1 MVLSVKES
9 RIDDLGRIMVS
20 IIKNQLLKH
29 LSRYTKNLSPDKVN
43 LSAFRG
49 EGELQNLQLD
59 ENVLTD
65 LLELPSWLRLTSAW
79 CNHVSFRIS
88 WTKLKSTPITL
99 TLDEVNITIETCEI
113 ARSGTPTAAGISS
126 LAVPQGK
133 YSFIHKVI
141 DGITIVVN
149 TVNVN
154 LKSPAF
160 TASVQMSR
168 IRVESRTPKW
178 LLGDLRVTRLK
189 DPTRGLI
196 LIFKE
201 LSWQTV
207 RIEASSTQD
216 QSLTP
221 LRLLTNQARCRITI
235 KKKLADC
242 SIVASRLVL
251 ILDDLL
257 WVLTDSQLKAALHF
271 VDSLSGLIKSST
283 SVVQRAK
290 AQRKLESLPEYQAQL
305 AQSSKAPDVQ
315 QLTPAQKYF
324 NIYDVRETSY
334 HFFSQRID
342 LHLCDDAGV
351 GRSSHPNLKDGG
363 ALQISVQGFQVDY
376 YPYHLAKADRA
387 HWPKYK
393 EASIPPALWLEQSLN
408 AFREAILNLIRPN
421 QRVSHIRLGRTTNFG
436 QQQQQ
441 QQQDMPKSAT
451 SGSQSTSTS
460 TAVNTPN
467 TPGSLSAEDSPVKKH
482 VLDNLAK
489 LMCSC
494 VIMKVEEFTLYRVT
508 TSGNKQMPKEFIAG
522 DRDRYSLPPDMP
534 TLHAEFTYFYY
545 PGDFVFPLPPSK
557 AFVHVNPV
565 QISFDLDSCL
575 WFSSFVLNLH
585 ESLLRT
591 NNVASSLSSP
601 STPSTAGSGQTE
613 QPPNL
618 MYMDVKVEVI
628 MPRVVFEASATAPM
642 QRDRPKAMHV
652 QVSRFALTNI
662 REMGASRAD
671 LAQAISSL
679 QEGSLVFGSG
689 FPSKPGDLC
698 IVTDRILSHIAATD
712 VTGGQSISPQLHL
725 ALASLTRYAMW
736 SEPRDVWCLKLDP
749 VWVDFYGARSVGQS
763 RPITFVDAVPVTV
776 WLHGRSEID
785 TLPSEIDVIR
795 PPCDFVREEQHSNI
809 SNSISQDSLVLSI
822 SNLKRSIELDAWS
835 SNFPQESSDNSSS
848 KRSSISHPPLIGE
861 NVKKKVAD
869 HEDPQ
874 RPNSFPQAPIDS
886 IADPAAVTNTADL
899 HVIAHV
905 SNLVSVQIDHYQYLF
920 LLRLAEE
927 LTELAT
933 FLSLDSKRI
942 LQAANIEKSII
953 VGCVIP
959 QVEVSLVMPSQ
970 TPGKESSGGDGESV
984 LPDSASLGSGW
995 PNSMDQ
1001 TRNSNVFSSTE
1012 CPSPI
1017 ATEGIVEAHD
1027 PTPVPNTHGFN
1038 VQIQSV
1044 PTTSS
1049 TSGVVSVET
1058 PSSSSVAGSK
1068 SQTQQASKGRPSG
1081 PDSSSFSKEINSG
1094 LSSMKKGFSNF
1105 MTSIDSALKT
1115 NISEDVSDTLSVQ
1128 SDLSSDSEN
1137 YLMMLG
1143 DSEKP
1148 TDCMDVMFKLNPF
1161 SNDNSMK
1168 VAPIEVASEVCE
1180 DPYLTNMSSPSEP
1193 SEASSLR
1200 RRDLVSMVTFRLT
1213 TVEMIRQNIGNESS
1227 IRLQVSAISCDECGA
1242 IPWDEFQ
1249 TKFGARC
1256 RAWNIAPHNP
1266 EAPPCVAIRLEEQLT
1281 LPADSLSITDK
1292 KSIQSWFKRRLN
1304 VEVKNI
1310 NLQMSMST
1318 VVGLGDLA
1326 EDEVIP
1332 TPIPMEVVLENVKIN
1347 LIEDRPPVNITSPGT
1362 LPVNLAIGRM
1372 FVTRDAAGVFYLQ
1385 PLDKSETNNQQH
1397 TGGKTPD
1404 KGDLKKER
1412 NLEVVSLQLVMQQ
1425 LKLDNNQLRKQL
1437 TSNDKQAEVTV
1448 QKVRQENE
1456 MLRTVL
1462 RLAQD
1467 DVSTLKDE
1475 KRTLMDTIRSLQN
1488 QLTALSDT
1496 QLNGTDGKR

>member
-1 MVLSVKES
+1 
-9 RIDDLGRIMVS
+9 MVS

-29 LSRYTKNLSPDKVN
+29 LQRYTKNLSPDKVN

-49 EGELQNLQLD
+49 EGELSNLQLD

-99 TLDEVNITIETCEI
+99 TLDEVNITVETCEI
-113 ARSGTPTAAGISS
+113 ARSGTPTAGISS
-126 LAVPQGK
+126 LSAPQGK

-178 LLGDLRVTRLK
+178 LLGDLRATRLK
-189 DPTRGLI
+189 DPNRGLI

-221 LRLLTNQARCRITI
+221 LRLLTNQARCRISI
-235 KKKLADC
+235 KKKLSDC

-271 VDSLSGLIKSST
+271 VDSLSGLIKAST
-283 SVVQRAK
+283 NVVQRAK
-290 AQRKLESLPEYQAQL
+290 AQRKLETLPEYQAQL
-305 AQSSKAPDVQ
+305 AQSTRVQDVQ
-315 QLTPAQKYF
+315 QLTAAQRYF

-342 LHLCDDAGV
+342 LHLCDDAGI

-363 ALQISVQGFQVDY
+363 ALQISVQGFQIDY

-393 EASIPPALWLEQSLN
+393 EASVPPALWLEQSLN
-408 AFREAILNLIRPN
+408 AFREAILNLSQPNRPPTHP
-421 QRVSHIRLGRTTNFG
+421 SLERTTNLG
-436 QQQQQ
+436 QH
-441 QQQDMPKSAT
+441 PPP
-451 SGSQSTSTS
+451 SQSNHPPAQRNPPAASGTQTG
-460 TAVNTPN
+460 TNTGVNTPN
-467 TPGSLSAEDSPVKKH
+467 TPGSQSASASPMKKH

-489 LMCSC
+489 LMCVC
-494 VIMKVEEFTLYRVT
+494 VIMKVEEFSLYRVT
-508 TSGNKQMPKEFIAG
+508 TSGNKQMPKEFITALSKRRKG
-522 DRDRYSLPPDMP
+522 DRDRYSLPPEMP

-557 AFVHVNPV
+557 AFVHINPV
-565 QISFDLDSCL
+565 QINFDLDSCL

-591 NNVASSLSSP
+591 NNVTSSLSSP
-601 STPSTAGSGQTE
+601 STPSSGGRSE
-613 QPPNL
+613 PQPTL

-628 MPRVVFEASATAPM
+628 MPRIVFEASPGAPQ

-652 QVSRFALTNI
+652 QVARFALTNI

-689 FPSKPGDLC
+689 FPSKPGDMC

-712 VTGGQSISPQLHL
+712 VTSGQPMSPQMQS
-725 ALASLTRYAMW
+725 AFSNLTRYAMW
-736 SEPRDVWCLKLDP
+736 SEPRDVWCMKLDP
-749 VWVDFYGARSVGQS
+749 VWVDFYGARSVGAN
-763 RPITFVDAVPVTV
+763 RAIPFVDAVPITI
-776 WLHGRSEID
+776 WLHGRSDVDMFPNDSVDEQIEHQSNN
-785 TLPSEIDVIR
+785 SEFIK
-795 PPCDFVREEQHSNI
+795 SNE
-809 SNSISQDSLVLSI
+809 SINLSI
-822 SNLKRSIELDAWS
+822 KQLLELYPLNSNHHHQQQQQQQPPRQESTDTSS
-835 SNFPQESSDNSSS
+835 SN
-848 KRSSISHPPLIGE
+848 RSSMCHPPLIGD
-861 NVKKKVAD
+861 NVKKKAENASSSSV
-869 HEDPQ
+869 PQ
-874 RPNSFPQAPIDS
+874 NPVDS
-886 IADPAAVTNTADL
+886 STDAAKTADL

-920 LLRLAEE
+920 VLRLAED

-942 LQAANIEKSII
+942 LQAANVESSII

-984 LPDSASLGSGW
+984 LPDSASLGDDLLTNGSGW

-1001 TRNSNVFSSTE
+1001 TRNSNIFSSTE

-1017 ATEGIVEAHD
+1017 ATEAPVEVQY
-1027 PTPVPNTHGFN
+1027 TPVPNTHGHN

-1049 TSGVVSVET
+1049 TSGVASVET
-1058 PSSSSVAGSK
+1058 PSSSSVAAPKSQPQQQTPSQSK
-1068 SQTQQASKGRPSG
+1068 SRSSEADSK
-1081 PDSSSFSKEINSG
+1081 SFSKDINSG
-1094 LSSMKKGFSNF
+1094 LNSVKKGFSHF

-1115 NISEDVSDTLSVQ
+1115 NMSDDMSDTLSVQ

-1137 YLMMLG
+1137 YILLLG
-1143 DSEKP
+1143 ESER
-1148 TDCMDVMFKLNPF
+1148 TADCMDVMFKLNPF
-1161 SNDNSMK
+1161 NNDSNIK

-1213 TVEMIRQNIGNESS
+1213 TVEVIRQNVGNASS
-1227 IRLQVSAISCDECGA
+1227 IRLQVSAVSCDECGS

-1249 TKFGARC
+1249 NGQHKSKTKFGARC
-1256 RAWNIAPHNP
+1256 RAWNVAPHNP
-1266 EAPPCVAIRLEEQLT
+1266 EAPPCVAIRLEEVLT
-1281 LPADSLSITDK
+1281 LPADSLNITDK
-1292 KSIQSWFKRRLN
+1292 KSIQSWFKRKLN
-1304 VEVKNI
+1304 VEVKKI
-1310 NLQMSMST
+1310 NLQLSMST
-1318 VVGLGDLA
+1318 VVGLADLA

-1332 TPIPMEVVLENVKIN
+1332 MPIPMEVMVENVRIN

-1372 FVTRDAAGVFYLQ
+1372 FITRDEAGVFYLQ
-1385 PLDKSETNNQQH
+1385 PQDKSEASH
-1397 TGGKTPD
+1397 PVVVRRSD
-1404 KGDLKKER
+1404 HESRKER
-1412 NLEVVSLQLVMQQ
+1412 DREVLSLQLVMQQ
-1425 LKLDNNQLRKQL
+1425 LKLDNENLRKQVK
-1437 TSNDKQAEVTV
+1437 T
-1448 QKVRQENE
+1448 RQENE
-1456 MLRTVL
+1456 VLRTYL
-1462 RLAQD
+1462 KAAQD
-1467 DVSTLKDE
+1467 DVSTLLEE

-1488 QLTALSDT
+1488 QLTALSDA
-1496 QLNGTDGKR
+1496 QMNATDGKR

>member
-1 MVLSVKES
+1 
-9 RIDDLGRIMVS
+9 MVS

-49 EGELQNLQLD
+49 EGELSNLQLD

-113 ARSGTPTAAGISS
+113 ARSGTPTAAGAGLSS
-126 LAVPQGK
+126 LAANQGK

-189 DPTRGLI
+189 DPARGLI

-235 KKKLADC
+235 KKKLSDC

-271 VDSLSGLIKSST
+271 VDSLSGLIKASN
-283 SVVQRAK
+283 SVVQRVK
-290 AQRKLESLPEYQAQL
+290 AQRKLETLPEYQAQL
-305 AQSSKAPDVQ
+305 AQSFKVPDVQ
-315 QLTPAQKYF
+315 QLTAAQKYF

-376 YPYHLAKADRA
+376 YPYHLAMADRS

-393 EASIPPALWLEQSLN
+393 EATVPPALWLKQSLN
-408 AFREAILNLIRPN
+408 SFRESLLNLTQSNRPP
-421 QRVSHIRLGRTTNFG
+421 SHPSLERTTNLG
-436 QQQQQ
+436 QQQTSTLKT
-441 QQQDMPKSAT
+441 PSTSA
-451 SGSQSTSTS
+451 SGSQSTSTN

-467 TPGSLSAEDSPVKKH
+467 TPGSLSAAASPIKRH

-565 QISFDLDSCL
+565 QITFDLDSCL
-575 WFSSFVLNLH
+575 WFSSFALNLH

-601 STPSTAGSGQTE
+601 STPSTAGGSGTAE

-628 MPRVVFEASATAPM
+628 LPRVVFEASSGAPM
-642 QRDRPKAMHV
+642 QRDRPKSMHV
-652 QVSRFALTNI
+652 QVSRVAMTNI

-712 VTGGQSISPQLHL
+712 VTGVTPISPQLHT
-725 ALASLTRYAMW
+725 AFANLTRYAMW

-749 VWVDFYGARSVGQS
+749 IWVDFYGARSVGQS
-763 RPITFVDAVPVTV
+763 RPITFIDAVPVTV
-776 WLHGRSEID
+776 WVHGRSDED
-785 TLPSEIDVIR
+785 LLPGELVEAQIAHGSSSEISSKR
-795 PPCDFVREEQHSNI
+795 LSNI
-809 SNSISQDSLVLSI
+809 SNSIKSNDSLVLSI
-822 SNLKRSIELDAWS
+822 SNLRRSLEVGPSI
-835 SNFPQESSDNSSS
+835 SNYPQESSDNSSS
-848 KRSSISHPPLIGE
+848 KRSSVAGNHPPLIGE
-861 NVKKKVAD
+861 NVKKKVTANS
-869 HEDPQ
+869 
-874 RPNSFPQAPIDS
+874 RPNSFPQAPVDS
-886 IADPAAVTNTADL
+886 NTDGGAHTATAAAETNTADL
-899 HVIAHV
+899 HIIAHV

-942 LQAANIEKSII
+942 LQAANVEKSII

-1001 TRNSNVFSSTE
+1001 TRNSNVFSSVE

-1017 ATEGIVEAHD
+1017 ATEGVVEEHD

-1049 TSGVVSVET
+1049 TSGVASVET

-1068 SQTQQASKGRPSG
+1068 SHQSKGRSGSAAGG

-1094 LSSMKKGFSNF
+1094 LSSIKKGFGNF

-1115 NISEDVSDTLSVQ
+1115 NISEDISDTLSVQ

-1148 TDCMDVMFKLNPF
+1148 TDCMDGMFRLNPF

-1213 TVEMIRQNIGNESS
+1213 TVELIRQNVGNDSS

-1310 NLQMSMST
+1310 NLQLSMST

-1332 TPIPMEVVLENVKIN
+1332 TPIPMEVLLENVKIN

-1362 LPVNLAIGRM
+1362 LPMNVAIGRM
-1372 FVTRDAAGVFYLQ
+1372 FVTRDDAGVFYLQ
-1385 PLDKSETNNQQH
+1385 PLDKTAEGGPTGKSSNNVD
-1397 TGGKTPD
+1397 TSKD
-1404 KGDLKKER
+1404 R
-1412 NLEVVSLQLVMQQ
+1412 NREVLSFQLVMQQ

-1437 TSNDKQAEVTV
+1437 TDSEKLVEVTL
-1448 QKVRQENE
+1448 QKARQENE
-1456 MLRTVL
+1456 KLRTML
-1462 RLAQD
+1462 NEAQD
-1467 DVSTLKDE
+1467 DMSTLKDE
-1475 KRTLMDTIRSLQN
+1475 KRTLMDTIRSLQS
-1488 QLTALSDT
+1488 QLTALSDS